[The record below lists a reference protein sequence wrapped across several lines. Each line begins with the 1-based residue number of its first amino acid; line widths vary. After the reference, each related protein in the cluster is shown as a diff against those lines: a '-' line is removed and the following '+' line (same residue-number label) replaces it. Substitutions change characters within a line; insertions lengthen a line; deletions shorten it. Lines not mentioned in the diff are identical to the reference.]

1 MRMTDSMG
9 LKCSSHCLCEDMESE
24 WTVKCNQ
31 GNHCRVGRN
40 KQQTEGL
47 WCLPGEGLSGDS
59 KEVQAN
65 SPVVLEGNLI
75 MIRAADPEWKNIV
88 NAETF

>member
-1 MRMTDSMG
+1 MDGQVQSG
-9 LKCSSHCLCEDMESE
+9 
-24 WTVKCNQ
+24 Q
-31 GNHCRVGRN
+31 PFRVGRN
-40 KQQTEGL
+40 KQGR

-88 NAETF
+88 N

>member
-1 MRMTDSMG
+1 MRTWSQSG
-9 LKCSSHCLCEDMESE
+9 RSSAIRATIVELAATS
-24 WTVKCNQ
+24 
-31 GNHCRVGRN
+31 RVAG
-40 KQQTEGL
+40 
-47 WCLPGEGLSGDS
+47 LPGEGLSGDS